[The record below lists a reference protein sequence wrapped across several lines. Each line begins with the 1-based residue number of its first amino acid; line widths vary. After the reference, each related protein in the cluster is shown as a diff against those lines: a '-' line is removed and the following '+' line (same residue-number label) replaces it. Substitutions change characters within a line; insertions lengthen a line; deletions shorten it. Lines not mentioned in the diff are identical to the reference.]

1 MPKRIF
7 LLMLITITGF
17 YCLLSRETPGRAGTG
32 TGGSTYPSYTF
43 TMPASDVALLAVQ
56 EAENYTVTV
65 TVVPEGAGTI
75 SGEGTYE
82 AGDEVTLEVVANEGY
97 DFINWTDMEG
107 YEIHDEPVYT
117 FVMPASDVEVIA
129 NMDVINFTVDVK
141 EDSGIILFPNPA
153 TDEFF
158 ILSGERMNLVE
169 IAGYNGLV
177 VYNQNAN
184 NIEARISTRGFEN
197 GIYIVRIHTGS
208 GVFLRKIVI
217 MK

>member
-1 MPKRIF
+1 MTKRIF
-7 LLMLITITGF
+7 LILLIFIPG
-17 YCLLSRETPGRAGTG
+17 YNSLLSRETGRAGTV
-32 TGGSTYPSYTF
+32 TGLSTYSPYTF
-43 TMPASDVALLAVQ
+43 AMT
-56 EAENYTVTV
+56 ETYTVTV
-65 TVVPEGAGTI
+65 TLVPEGAGTVT
-75 SGEGTYE
+75 GEGTYE

-107 YEIHDEPVYT
+107 YEIHDDPVYT
-117 FVMPASDVEVIA
+117 FIMPASDVEVIA
-129 NMDVINFTVDVK
+129 NMDVINSTGGVK
-141 EDSGIILFPNPA
+141 EDPGIILFPNPA

-177 VYNQNAN
+177 GYNQKVN
-184 NIEARISTRGFEN
+184 NIEAIISTRGFEN